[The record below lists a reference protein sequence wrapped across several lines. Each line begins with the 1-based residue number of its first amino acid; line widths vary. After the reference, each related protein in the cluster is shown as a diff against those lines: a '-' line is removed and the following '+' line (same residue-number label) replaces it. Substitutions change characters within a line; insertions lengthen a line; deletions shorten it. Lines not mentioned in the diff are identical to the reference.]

1 MYRLSG
7 VDGDD
12 DDGEVQE
19 DDLKVSPE
27 STVASTTTAPNDE
40 FFQGDWP
47 AQFSLS
53 EFQPAQFF
61 PNWEE
66 PAETTKEV
74 VDPNTSN
81 GHHLSKE
88 DVCALI
94 FEVLIV
100 LFFFLFKFILQVR
113 KK

>member
-12 DDGEVQE
+12 DDGEVKE

-27 STVASTTTAPNDE
+27 STVATTTAPNDE

-47 AQFSLS
+47 AQFSIS

-74 VDPNTSN
+74 VNPNTSN
-81 GHHLSKE
+81 GHHHSKD
-88 DVCALI
+88 DVCVLI
-94 FEVLIV
+94 FEVLIDF
-100 LFFFLFKFILQVR
+100 LFVFFLLILQQR

>member
-7 VDGDD
+7 VDDDD

-19 DDLKVSPE
+19 SGVKVSPE
-27 STVASTTTAPNDE
+27 SADAPNDE

-66 PAETTKEV
+66 PAETATKEV
-74 VDPNTSN
+74 VNPNTSN
-81 GHHLSKE
+81 GHHHSKE
-88 DVCALI
+88 NNGNS
-94 FEVLIV
+94 
-100 LFFFLFKFILQVR
+100 FF
-113 KK
+113 